1 MDDRTGDSIGTWAAA
16 TTLLLGLVACSL
28 PADAARL
35 VGRAVLIGAGI
46 GTILVGIVNLRWALR
61 LDGHDA
67 GPAVLGTAIPALG
80 GSLLVF
86 CGFHETAALVALR
99 ALGVLT
105 AGLGLALL
113 VPPPGPVADALSRAS
128 GRRRTRRGAAVR

>member
-1 MDDRTGDSIGTWAAA
+1 MDDRAGNAIGTWAAA
-16 TTLLLGLVACSL
+16 TTLLLGLAACSL
-28 PADAARL
+28 PVDAAQL
-35 VGRAVLIGAGI
+35 VGSVVLVGAGLAA
-46 GTILVGIVNLRWALR
+46 ILIGIVNLRWALR

-80 GSLLVF
+80 GGLLVF
-86 CGFHETAALVALR
+86 LGFHETAALLALR

-113 VPPPGPVADALSRAS
+113 VPPPAPVADALSRAS